1 MLIVVLRFPYVCILK
16 HNSKSQ
22 TSVAYVVSSRYKM
35 LAMQSVDADGR
46 TRTCV
51 LRVELLKY
59 SELEMQN
66 VMPQS
71 LNGNFNVLIR
81 PVFFAKQQSQQLR
94 CLYSICCRP
103 I

>member
-59 SELEMQN
+59 VTVGVIMLTYLCVFS
-66 VMPQS
+66 VVGQS
-71 LNGNFNVLIR
+71 
-81 PVFFAKQQSQQLR
+81 
-94 CLYSICCRP
+94 
-103 I
+103 